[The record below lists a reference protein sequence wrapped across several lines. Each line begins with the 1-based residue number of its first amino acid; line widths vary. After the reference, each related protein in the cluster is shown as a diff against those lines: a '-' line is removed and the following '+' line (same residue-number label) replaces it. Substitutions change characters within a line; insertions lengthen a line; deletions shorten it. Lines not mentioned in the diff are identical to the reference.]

1 MRTGPPP
8 GAAFGLPF
16 AGAPPSPLPFSPPL
30 PLGAPLGAPLAAG
43 APSAAA
49 AAGFSPFG
57 AFAGFSSLAGFSPFG
72 FLSVSAIDLGSRTFG
87 DPDLRAVVPDLEA
100 DAGRLAVLGIGD
112 RDVGQ
117 VDRQLLGDDAA
128 LLLCCLALV
137 ALDH

>member
-8 GAAFGLPF
+8 GPAFGLPLGV
-16 AGAPPSPLPFSPPL
+16 ALAPSAL
-30 PLGAPLGAPLAAG
+30 PLSGLPLGAPLAAG

-100 DAGRLAVLGIGD
+100 DSGRLAVLGIGD

-117 VDRQLLGDDAA
+117 VD
-128 LLLCCLALV
+128 
-137 ALDH
+137 

>member
-8 GAAFGLPF
+8 GAAFGLPL
-16 AGAPPSPLPFSPPL
+16 ARAPPSPFPFSPPL
-30 PLGAPLGAPLAAG
+30 SGLPLGAPFGAPLAAG

-72 FLSVSAIDLGSRTFG
+72 ILSVSAIDLGSRTFG
-87 DPDLRAVVPDLEA
+87 DSDLRAVVPDLEA

-117 VDRQLLGDDAA
+117 V
-128 LLLCCLALV
+128 
-137 ALDH
+137 